1 MLVLKGVA
9 FGVNNNEPKLILIFS
24 ILLRKVMF
32 FIFFSSLYTT
42 HWPGLALTRI
52 PFYKASERYSIFC
65 LATSL
70 FRGAPQYLA
79 QIQYASLAVRGS
91 EPLCVGVTYLYELV

>member
-1 MLVLKGVA
+1 MRIYIVLKGVA
-9 FGVNNNEPKLILIFS
+9 FSVNNNEPKLILS
-24 ILLRKVMF
+24 IPLRKVMF

-79 QIQYASLAVRGS
+79 QIQYACIISCAGIGA
-91 EPLCVGVTYLYELV
+91 PLRWRNLPI